1 MRISAKGEYAI
12 QAVLDLALHRERG
25 LTAIQEIARRQAIP
39 QRYLEQV
46 LLALKR
52 AGLLTSKRGSA
63 GGYQLTRPPEDI
75 SVGDVLRAV
84 EGTGA
89 PFEAQRR
96 GRPGDGRA
104 SRPGRAVGRDLER
117 GLEGRRPAHVRRP
130 GRSRGRAPERRAAD
144 VPHMTT
150 PKIAKSVL
158 ELVGR
163 TPMVRLNRLPK
174 PGGAMVAAKVES
186 LNPGGSVK
194 DRIAVSM
201 VEDAERRGV
210 LKPGAT
216 IVEPTSGNTGIG
228 LAMAAAVR
236 GYRLIL
242 TMPDDMSVERQR
254 LLARFGAEL
263 HLTPAIE
270 GMTGAVHAARELLRE
285 HPDYFMPQQFENP
298 ANPEA
303 HRRTTAL
310 EVLDAVGGRLD
321 AFVAGVGTGGTLTG
335 VGEVLKEKIPGVRIV
350 AVEPAASPV
359 LAGGKARPHAIQ
371 GIGASF
377 VPGVLNRAIIDR
389 IIQVRDEDA
398 LAWSR
403 RLAREEGLLVGVS
416 AGAAVFAACA
426 VAAEMTPSQLVVTVL
441 PDTGERYLSP
451 GG

>member
-1 MRISAKGEYAI
+1 MSA
-12 QAVLDLALHRERG
+12 
-25 LTAIQEIARRQAIP
+25 
-39 QRYLEQV
+39 
-46 LLALKR
+46 
-52 AGLLTSKRGSA
+52 
-63 GGYQLTRPPEDI
+63 
-75 SVGDVLRAV
+75 
-84 EGTGA
+84 
-89 PFEAQRR
+89 
-96 GRPGDGRA
+96 
-104 SRPGRAVGRDLER
+104 
-117 GLEGRRPAHVRRP
+117 
-130 GRSRGRAPERRAAD
+130 
-144 VPHMTT
+144 

-174 PGGAMVAAKVES
+174 PGGAVVAAKVES

-194 DRIAVSM
+194 DRIAVAM
-201 VEDAERRGV
+201 LEDAERRGV

-270 GMTGAVHAARELLRE
+270 GMTGSVHAARELLRE

-310 EVLDAVGGRLD
+310 EVLDAIGGRLD
-321 AFVAGVGTGGTLTG
+321 AFVVGVGTGGTLTG
-335 VGEVLKEKIPGVRIV
+335 VGEVLKEKIPGVRVV

-426 VAAEMTPSQLVVTVL
+426 VAAEMTPNQLVVTVL

-451 GG
+451 GA